1 MNKKF
6 TFMVAALLAAGFS
19 VNAQVTPVSFDD
31 VKSGEYYHIFGDAD
45 NDKKID
51 KTGSAEYFMGINVAG
66 TTISYPATAATADD
80 EVPAVAVSDAY
91 LWKVEKETVGTG
103 ASAKTYVS
111 LINKQTG
118 KYLAINPT
126 AGAGTGALITST
138 GAYDNNPN
146 LVVKF
151 ELTSEGKLKYSND
164 KLLNLASATYSF
176 GATGT
181 SIALVK
187 AENTTAS
194 VSDLKKL
201 GTGVAFDLEGK
212 LAGEELLSEVSV
224 VTIETADD
232 EFLSS
237 TTAKE
242 TDKKFLLQVGK
253 AAVTS
258 YDLSNDAD
266 LAKFKAAEFIVLTNE
281 ENVEDDADKGLGL
294 TYAKVKGE
302 KLVKSTDNSG
312 KMESGKYPVENAIFT
327 AVENANAA
335 GKYAIK
341 HTSVYVPVEN
351 EAQKA
356 FIWTV
361 VTPSSDV
368 YMGYGGSLDALKLT
382 SSKNIAWG
390 KFSLGTAVDV
400 KSLVKGQWIVNI
412 LASED
417 QSSTVM
423 KRIAYSTQ
431 VATGTA
437 KAITASV
444 EDTEKYKD
452 GIYAQWIVSANADN
466 TVTFKNRETG
476 VSYDNVTLFKTP
488 KANVYT
494 TDNADLKDCFIELKT
509 VENTTQFDGYLN
521 LDKEGLD
528 SEYTLSV
535 DHGNAFEEIEA
546 KVVASSGK
554 ITKTTDANAYPLTFK
569 LAQSKT
575 QVKANETKLDTVFVN
590 TVTYNYYKDGKLTEA
605 KDTLKAISYNFSS
618 LKNAGKDAAGD
629 AYDRV
634 DAAFDLKN
642 ANDAG
647 KFMFRKVGERYQ
659 IIEAAD
665 DSKYADNK
673 YIQYVDAGNDFQKTA
688 SVEDAAAFALNP
700 AAIAP
705 SYEMPESHVA
715 FEINGAYLGVKAD
728 GNAIMTND
736 TSMLKSTAVDA
747 SFSFYAFSADKEEA
761 KTPSY
766 YLSSNGMM
774 LYNTSDSIKKIDDAI
789 ADLSPI
795 FDAEEIAELKAE
807 KEQYYKDSKQLVKFQ
822 QAKYANAEEIAVASG
837 AINGDALKP
846 FKFNVFDVDG
856 QAVLKSVNGG
866 YVTVLNDVVVLDS
879 NSTTAAKFNVVA
891 AEAPTSNESV
901 SASEVKVIANNGSII
916 VKNAAGK
923 NVVVSTILGQVVANE
938 VLTSDNA
945 TINVPAGIVVVAVE
959 GESFKVNVK

>member
-45 NDKKID
+45 SDGEI
-51 KTGSAEYFMGINVAG
+51 TQSSEYFMGINVAS
-66 TTISYPATAATADD
+66 TTISYPTTAATADD
-80 EVPAVAVSDAY
+80 EVPTAAVSDAY
-91 LWKVEKETVGTG
+91 LWKVEKETVGT
-103 ASAKTYVS
+103 KTYVS

-126 AGAGTGALITST
+126 AGSGAGALITST
-138 GAYDNNPN
+138 NAYDNNPN
-146 LVVKF
+146 LIVKF
-151 ELTSEGKLKYSND
+151 LLTSDGELAYKENATEITIGSSNVTLTD
-164 KLLNLASATYSF
+164 
-176 GATGT
+176 TG
-181 SIALVK
+181 SKIALVK

-212 LAGEELLSEVSV
+212 LAGEELLSELSV
-224 VTIETADD
+224 VTITNAGTSTVVATAANQ
-232 EFLSS
+232 FL
-237 TTAKE
+237 
-242 TDKKFLLQVGK
+242 FQVGK
-253 AAVTS
+253 AAVTE
-258 YDLSNDAD
+258 YDLSKTAD
-266 LAKFKAAEFIVLTNE
+266 LDKFKAAEFIVLTNE
-281 ENVEDDADKGLGL
+281 SNVEDDADKGLGL

-302 KLVKSTDNSG
+302 KLFKAASTST
-312 KMESGKYPVENAIFT
+312 KLESGKYPVENAIFT

-361 VTPSSDV
+361 VTSSSDV

-400 KSLVKGQWIVNI
+400 KSLVKGQWVVNI

-605 KDTLKAISYNFSS
+605 KDTLKAISYNFAS
-618 LKNAGKDAAGD
+618 LKNAGKDAAGN

-700 AAIAP
+700 VAIAP

-891 AEAPTSNESV
+891 AEAPTSNEGV
-901 SASEVKVIANNGSII
+901 SATEVSVVANNGSIV

>member
-51 KTGSAEYFMGINVAG
+51 QTESAEYFMGINVAG

-151 ELTSEGKLKYSND
+151 ELTSEGKLKYSNG
-164 KLLNLASATYSF
+164 KLLNLASVTYSF

-224 VTIETADD
+224 VTIETADE

-237 TTAKE
+237 TTAEE

-302 KLVKSTDNSG
+302 KFVGGTG
-312 KMESGKYPVENAIFT
+312 AKMESGKYPVENAIFT

-341 HTSVYVPVEN
+341 HTSVYVPVE
-351 EAQKA
+351 AATQ
-356 FIWTV
+356 FTWTA
-361 VTPSSDV
+361 VTPLSDV

-423 KRIAYSTQ
+423 KRVAYSTQ

-437 KAITASV
+437 KAITTSV
-444 EDTEKYKD
+444 EETEKYKD

-494 TDNADLKDCFIELKT
+494 TDHADLKDCFIELKT

-605 KDTLKAISYNFSS
+605 KDTLKAISYNFAS

-634 DAAFDLKN
+634 DAGFTLKN
-642 ANDAG
+642 TGDAD
-647 KFMFRKVGERYQ
+647 KFIFRKVADRYQ
-659 IIEAAD
+659 IANAKGYGNGIFVEYD
-665 DSKYADNK
+665 GVTDNK
-673 YIQYVDAGNDFQKTA
+673 FEVNSGTSNITN
-688 SVEDAAAFALNP
+688 AAAFALNP
-700 AAIAP
+700 VAIAP

-736 TSMLKSTAVDA
+736 TLMLKSTAVDA

-774 LYNTSDSIKKIDDAI
+774 LYNTSDSIKKINDAI

-837 AINGDALKP
+837 AIKGDALKP

-866 YVTVLNDVVVLDS
+866 YVTVLNDVVVLDG

-901 SASEVKVIANNGSII
+901 SASEVKVIANNGSVV